1 MVSWIQFIKFR
12 GLFGFPATEFALRL
26 VLSLCITLL
35 VCLVLSAYLVVCLAV
50 LGIRERGIFELRV
63 TAKWGTRGSQFGAWL

>member
-1 MVSWIQFIKFR
+1 MVKSGAVWC
-12 GLFGFPATEFALRL
+12 
-26 VLSLCITLL
+26 SLGMF
-35 VCLVLSAYLVVCLAV
+35 VYLVVCLAV